1 MKQVRGLTLARINE
15 ITIRINSAENL
26 NSLLTVIM
34 DTAREFLASE
44 ASSLLLYD
52 PETDE
57 LIFDVA
63 LGSGGRSLTSKR
75 IPAGQGIAGACARER
90 SPIVVN
96 NAATDARL
104 FKGIDQEIGFV
115 TRNLL
120 AVPMMA
126 ADNLIGVLEVLNTA
140 DSRDFDRVDVK
151 LLSYLSNMAALA
163 IRNRQ
168 LFDDVRDR
176 MVELNCIYEISESV
190 RDQDQLDELLE
201 AVLAAV
207 DRVLGVSR
215 LSVIFREGVGARI
228 ARTRGFTVAEQDLWI
243 NPGTGVSGL
252 VFRSGDPLL
261 VRDIAKD
268 LRMLDPPHR
277 DRYGTRSFV
286 SVPMLRE
293 GQVVGVLNAADKRN
307 GEPFDYFELKVL
319 STIASQ
325 VADACT
331 RILAR
336 DRERELAAYRRDLET
351 AALIQQNS
359 LPRIPAL
366 VAGLEVATR
375 YEACK
380 DVGGDFYDLVYH
392 SEDRV
397 SLVMADVAGKGV
409 PAALFMEYSK
419 TLLASQIPRNLDPIT
434 TLAISNRQIYENS
447 RMGIFV
453 TCMLV
458 QVERDLG
465 RLRLA
470 SAGHNHQILWR
481 RGGEVESLSARGR
494 PLGIFE
500 DSEYEER
507 VVNYSPGDLLL
518 LYTDGITEANNQA
531 LDEFGEER
539 LFELFRSLGGE
550 RPATIVD
557 RIFADMNRF
566 RAGFE
571 ASDDATMMVVRL

>member
-1 MKQVRGLTLARINE
+1 MKPVRGLTLSRINE
-15 ITIRINSAENL
+15 ITIRINSAESL
-26 NSLLTVIM
+26 DSLLTVIM

-63 LGSGGRSLTSKR
+63 LGESGGSLTSKR

-90 SPIVVN
+90 KPILVN
-96 NAATDARL
+96 DAASDERV
-104 FKGIDQEIGFV
+104 FKDLDQESGFV

-120 AVPMMA
+120 AVPMTA
-126 ADNLIGVLEVLNTA
+126 GTSLIGVLEVLNTA
-140 DSRDFDRVDVK
+140 DERDFDRTDIK

-168 LFDDVRDR
+168 LYDDVKER
-176 MVELNCIYEISESV
+176 VFELNCIYEISESI
-190 RDQDQLDELLE
+190 RDQDDLDDLLE
-201 AVLAAV
+201 SVLAAV

-215 LSVIFREGVGARI
+215 LSIIFREGEAARV
-228 ARTRGFTVAEQDLWI
+228 AKTRGFRLEEQDVWI
-243 NPGTGVSGL
+243 DPSAGINGI

-261 VRDIAKD
+261 VRDMQRD
-268 LRMLDPPHR
+268 LRLEPEHA

-286 SVPMLRE
+286 SVPMSRGRE
-293 GQVVGVLNAADKRN
+293 VIGVLNAADKRN
-307 GEPFDYFELKVL
+307 GEAFDYFELKVL

-331 RILAR
+331 RILS
-336 DRERELAAYRRDLET
+336 REREREIAAYRRDLET
-351 AALIQQNS
+351 AAMIQQNS

-366 VAGLEVATR
+366 VAGLEIATR

-380 DVGGDFYDLVYH
+380 DVGGDFYELVYH

-419 TLLASQIPRNLDPIT
+419 TLLAGQIPRNLDPVT
-434 TLAISNRQIYENS
+434 TLTIANRQIYENS
-447 RMGIFV
+447 QMGIFV
-453 TCMLV
+453 TCMLI
-458 QVERDLG
+458 QVERDLN

-470 SAGHNHQILWR
+470 SAGHNHQILLR
-481 RGGEVESLSARGR
+481 TDGAVESLSARGK

-500 DSEYEER
+500 DSEYGER
-507 VVNYSPGDLLL
+507 VVEYAPGDLLL
-518 LYTDGITEANNQA
+518 LYTDGITEANNAA
-531 LDEFGEER
+531 LDEFGEDR
-539 LFELFRSLGGE
+539 LFELFGGLVGA
-550 RPATIVD
+550 RPSEIVEK
-557 RIFADMNRF
+557 IFAEMNEF
-566 RAGFE
+566 RAGFD

>member
-1 MKQVRGLTLARINE
+1 MKPVRGLTLTRIND
-15 ITIRINSAENL
+15 ITIRINSAESL
-26 NSLLTVIM
+26 DSLLTVIM

-63 LGSGGRSLTSKR
+63 LGATGGSLTSKR
-75 IPAGQGIAGACARER
+75 IPSGQGIAGACARER
-90 SPIVVN
+90 APILVN
-96 NAATDARL
+96 DAAQDERV
-104 FKGIDQEIGFV
+104 FKDLDQESGFV

-120 AVPMMA
+120 AVPMA
-126 ADNLIGVLEVLNTA
+126 AGNSLIGVLEVLNTA
-140 DSRDFDRVDVK
+140 DGRDFDRTDIK

-168 LFDDVRDR
+168 LYDDVKER
-176 MVELNCIYEISESV
+176 VFELNCIYEISESI
-190 RDQDQLDELLE
+190 RDQDDLDDLLE
-201 AVLAAV
+201 SVLAAV
-207 DRVLGVSR
+207 DRVLGVTR
-215 LSVIFREGVGARI
+215 LSVIFLEGEGARI
-228 ARTRGFTVAEQDLWI
+228 AKTRCFRLEDQDIWI
-243 NPGTGVSGL
+243 DPTAGINGI

-261 VRDIAKD
+261 VRDLQKD
-268 LRMLDPPHR
+268 LRLEPEHS
-277 DRYGTRSFV
+277 DRYGTRSFI
-286 SVPMLRE
+286 SVPMSQGRKT
-293 GQVVGVLNAADKRN
+293 VGVLNAADKRD
-307 GEPFDYFELKVL
+307 GSPFDYFELKVL

-331 RILAR
+331 RILS
-336 DRERELAAYRRDLET
+336 REREREIAAYRRDLET
-351 AALIQQNS
+351 AAMIQQNS

-366 VAGLEVATR
+366 VAGLEIATR

-380 DVGGDFYDLVYH
+380 DVGGDFYELVYH

-419 TLLASQIPRNLDPIT
+419 TLLAGQIPRNLDPVT
-434 TLAISNRQIYENS
+434 TLTVSNRQIYDNS
-447 RMGIFV
+447 QMGIFV
-453 TCMLV
+453 TCMLI

-470 SAGHNHQILWR
+470 SAGHNHQILLR
-481 RGGEVESLSARGR
+481 SDGNVESLSARGK

-500 DSEYEER
+500 ESVYEER
-507 VVNYSPGDLLL
+507 VVDYAPGDLLL
-518 LYTDGITEANNQA
+518 LYTDGITEANNEA
-531 LDEFGEER
+531 LDEFGEDR
-539 LFELFRSLGGE
+539 LFELFQSLGQA
-550 RPATIVD
+550 RPSAIVEQ
-557 RIFADMNRF
+557 IFADVNEF

-571 ASDDATMMVVRL
+571 SSDDATMMVVRL